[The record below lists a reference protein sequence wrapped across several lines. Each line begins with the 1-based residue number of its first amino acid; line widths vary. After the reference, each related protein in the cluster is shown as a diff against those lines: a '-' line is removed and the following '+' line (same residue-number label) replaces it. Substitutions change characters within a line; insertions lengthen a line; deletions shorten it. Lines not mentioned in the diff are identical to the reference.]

1 MGYHIIN
8 LIEGKLEHKYVNSYD
23 DLCYEDT
30 ITDDS
35 IIYQGE
41 EHWKPHKVSESE
53 LYKSFANDN
62 FRVGMKAQ
70 RLFKKQANDCGFI
83 LEELDQKQ
91 ESFKSYTNN
100 ADKPI
105 KRGDFLVRN
114 FGNIEIDVKC
124 RAFKRSYRKEEEEFI
139 FFDILDF
146 EKRLNMQS
154 FTKTPILIAIYERDN
169 DNLNEVKGD
178 KVYFISIDEIKRKKD
193 LFKKSKKQFKIP
205 VECLNVGFEYVEQI
219 FKTI

>member
-8 LIEGKLEHKYVNSYD
+8 LIDGKLEHRYVNSYD
-23 DLCYEDT
+23 DLCYENT
-30 ITDDS
+30 ITDDT

-41 EHWKPHKVSESE
+41 EQWKPCKVSESD
-53 LYKSFANDN
+53 LYKSFASDN

-70 RLFKKQANDCGFI
+70 QLFKKQANDYGLI

-91 ESFKSYTNN
+91 ESFRSYTSNV
-100 ADKPI
+100 DKLI

-124 RAFKRSYRKEEEEFI
+124 RAFKRPYEKENEEFI

-146 EKRLNMQS
+146 EKHLNMQS
-154 FTKTPILIAIYERDN
+154 FTKTPILIAVYERDN
-169 DNLNEVKGD
+169 DNLSEVKGD
-178 KVYFISIDEIKRKKD
+178 KVYFISIDEIERNKA
-193 LFKKSKKQFKIP
+193 LFKKFRKQFKIP
-205 VECLNVGFEYVEQI
+205 VEYLNVGFEYVEQV

>member
-8 LIEGKLEHKYVNSYD
+8 LIEGKLKHRYVDSYD
-23 DLCYEDT
+23 DLCYENT

-41 EHWKPHKVSESE
+41 EQWKPCKVSESN
-53 LYKSFANDN
+53 LYKSFASDN

-70 RLFKKQANDCGFI
+70 QLFKKQANEYGLI

-91 ESFKSYTNN
+91 ESFKSYTSNV
-100 ADKPI
+100 DKLI

-124 RAFKRSYRKEEEEFI
+124 RAFRKSYEQEDEDFI

-146 EKRLNMQS
+146 KKHLNMQS
-154 FTKTPILIAIYERDN
+154 FTKTPILIAIYERDDEN
-169 DNLNEVKGD
+169 CNEVKED
-178 KVYFISIDEIKRKKD
+178 KIYFISIDEMKRKKR
-193 LFKKSKKQFKIP
+193 LFKSSSQQFRIP
-205 VECLNVGFEYVEQI
+205 VEYLNIGFEYVEQV
-219 FKTI
+219 FKNI

>member
-8 LIEGKLEHKYVNSYD
+8 LIEGKLEHRYVNSYD
-23 DLCYEDT
+23 DLCYENT

-41 EHWKPHKVSESE
+41 EQWKPCKVSESN
-53 LYKSFANDN
+53 LYKSFASDN

-70 RLFKKQANDCGFI
+70 QLFKKQANDYGLI

-91 ESFKSYTNN
+91 ESFKSYTSNV
-100 ADKPI
+100 DKLI

-124 RAFKRSYRKEEEEFI
+124 RAFKRSYGKKDEEFI

-146 EKRLNMQS
+146 EKHLNMQS
-154 FTKTPILIAIYERDN
+154 FTKTPILIAVYERDN

-178 KVYFISIDEIKRKKD
+178 KVYFISIDEIERNKA
-193 LFKKSKKQFKIP
+193 LFKKFRKQFKIP
-205 VECLNVGFEYVEQI
+205 IEFLNVGFEYVEQI